1 MKKSHEAKTE
11 TPLRTITQ
19 AAKRGAG
26 AAALTLTLA
35 ALAPV
40 AAQAEKGP
48 RPEKLRSYIS
58 TRVLG
63 RQVNQDMK
71 NRRDLQAYNGVL
83 IINSSHDNG
92 GTEATP
98 TPSGGTTYPA
108 ASQTIDGPVIEH
120 PVTVFRGNPKNR
132 YGHDDFT
139 NGDYEF
145 GEITRGKK
153 PHIKL
158 IEFNPA
164 TMDLVPGSMEDGP
177 LVKNFIFQSDK
188 TGHHLNLDEPLTS
201 SDDLTRLHGG
211 PLTDASGQPWQIGY
225 EHPHPK
231 G

>member
-1 MKKSHEAKTE
+1 M
-11 TPLRTITQ
+11 
-19 AAKRGAG
+19 
-26 AAALTLTLA
+26 TLTLA

-48 RPEKLRSYIS
+48 HPEKLRSYIS
-58 TRVLG
+58 TRVLE
-63 RQVNQDMK
+63 RQANQDML
-71 NRRDLQAYNGVL
+71 NQRDLQAYNGVL
-83 IINSSHDNG
+83 IINSSHANG

-120 PVTVFRGNPKNR
+120 PVIVFRGDAKDR
-132 YGHDDFT
+132 FGHNDFT

-158 IEFNPA
+158 IKFDP
-164 TMDLVPGSMEDGP
+164 TMELVPGSMEDGP

-188 TGHHLNLDEPLTS
+188 AGHLNLNEPLTS

-211 PLTDASGQPWQIGY
+211 PLTDASGQPWQIGL
-225 EHPHPK
+225 EVHPK